1 MKSRP
6 IILLG
11 LALLIAAGPLSAA
24 PKNILQSADFSAL
37 KAGKA
42 PGKPWQTGAKAEGI
56 EVVAG
61 SPAGKESGW
70 MHLRDAS
77 AEGAAALRQSFAPLA
92 AGNFSAKIYLAKEH
106 TATLGIYLGTGNA
119 SSPAERVIDLKTNA
133 HGVVQIG
140 TAGTR
145 EPTALKLEPGA
156 TTTLFVEWR
165 PDAAGKQLEVS
176 YGTLDEQG
184 KPTDTQHLQM
194 AVPIQAVS
202 ALRITSDKAP
212 TGADFYVTNLQI
224 SPR

>member
-1 MKSRP
+1 MNTVTEVPISEIKNRRP
-6 IILLG
+6 DG
-11 LALLIAAGPLSAA
+11 
-24 PKNILQSADFSAL
+24 
-37 KAGKA
+37 
-42 PGKPWQTGAKAEGI
+42 
-56 EVVAG
+56 AG
-61 SPAGKESGW
+61 SVQVQLDP
-70 MHLRDAS
+70 
-77 AEGAAALRQSFAPLA
+77 
-92 AGNFSAKIYLAKEH
+92 
-106 TATLGIYLGTGNA
+106 T
-119 SSPAERVIDLKTNA
+119 
-133 HGVVQIG
+133 VQIG